1 MVFIFTFILLLCS
14 LLDIQQRIVSNKLS
28 FLLVLNSIS
37 MVVQNKGLIVGSEWS
52 FWSLVFV
59 IILTLPGFIFGVF
72 GGADVKILLS
82 VALISPLA
90 LMLNILLVSFGCF
103 ALYWLLFIR
112 DRQQHGP
119 FIPCL
124 LVGVGLS
131 VWLY

>member
-82 VALISPLA
+82 VAIISPLA

>member
-37 MVVQNKGLIVGSEWS
+37 MVVQNKGLIAGSEWS

>member
-1 MVFIFTFILLLCS
+1 MACLYYLLLLFS
-14 LLDIQQRIVSNKLS
+14 AFSDLKTKEVSNKLS
-28 FLLVLNSIS
+28 YLLLLTSVIMLLL
-37 MVVQNKGLIVGSEWS
+37 NKGLIAGSEWS